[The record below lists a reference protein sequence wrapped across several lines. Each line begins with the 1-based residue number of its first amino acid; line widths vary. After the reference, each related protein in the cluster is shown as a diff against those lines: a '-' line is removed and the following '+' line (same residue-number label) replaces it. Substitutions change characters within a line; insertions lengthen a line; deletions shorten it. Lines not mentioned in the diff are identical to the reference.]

1 MIDKLWISTN
11 DFQVENDSGFRIFR
25 PSYMAGDTEPA
36 EGGVLYSTGT
46 RFVYGSKAVM
56 NTKKFNL
63 TINPNF
69 GLEVHWNPAVIMHNG
84 NNYHKVS
91 ESEFRESLNIVSDAL
106 IDEGVFFDFESC
118 SIAKLHLA
126 NDKEMNEPFPV
137 YVPLFRMLDA
147 KRAKPIEYYNGYY
160 FTNGNRTLVFYG
172 KHEEMQRKGKQ
183 ADSCSETVMRCE
195 YRLNTRDSV
204 RRFSGFN
211 NIAEIR
217 NASFS
222 TLAELQRNSITD
234 FAFGDISEPSF
245 LSYSHS
251 TEVEI
256 LREFRKVF
264 KRNALARYN
273 ETRFL
278 LERYGS
284 AENYKSVLLDA
295 GFNRTY
301 VFKHMKAI
309 RKAISFIDR
318 IESAN
323 GKTTIGSL
331 YNEVYD
337 RFIREAA

>member
-11 DFQVENDSGFRIFR
+11 DFQVDNDSGFRIFR

-36 EGGVLYSTGT
+36 EGGVLYNVGKK
-46 RFVYGSKAVM
+46 FVYGSKAVM

-69 GLEVHWNPAVIMHNG
+69 GMEVFWNPANIMHNG
-84 NNYHKVS
+84 NNFHKVS
-91 ESEFRESLNIVSDAL
+91 ESEFQESLNIVSDSL
-106 IDEGVFFDFESC
+106 IDAGIYFDFESAN
-118 SIAKLHLA
+118 IAKLHLA
-126 NDKEMNEPFPV
+126 NDKEMKEPFPV
-137 YVPLFRMLDA
+137 YVPLFRLLHA
-147 KRAKPIEYYNGYY
+147 KRAKPIEYYNGHY

-172 KHEEMQRKGKQ
+172 KYEEMQRKGKQ
-183 ADSCSETVMRCE
+183 DDSCSKTVMRCE
-195 YRLNTRDSV
+195 YRLNTKDSV
-204 RRFSGFN
+204 RRFAGFDS
-211 NIAEIR
+211 IAEIR
-217 NASFS
+217 KASFPA
-222 TLAELQRNSITD
+222 LAELQRNSITD
-234 FAFGDISEPSF
+234 FAFSDIPEPGF
-245 LSYSHS
+245 LSYSHK

-256 LREFRKVF
+256 LKEFKKAF

-284 AENYKSVLLDA
+284 AENYKSVLLES

-309 RKAISFIDR
+309 RKAIPFIDR

-323 GKTTIGSL
+323 GKTTIGTL
-331 YNEVYD
+331 YKEIYE
-337 RFIREAA
+337 RFIHEAA